1 MFLRLFVGVVFGLS
15 LFVASL
21 NAVNAQEKSVP
32 QSMGQ
37 INLSFAPVVKSA
49 APSVV
54 NVYAIKITQQRQSAF
69 NDPFFQRFFGQD
81 SPFTQSRPRK
91 SQSLGS
97 GVVVDRAGIILTNNH
112 VVAGA
117 QDIRIS
123 MSDGQEFHT
132 ELILADEETDLAV
145 LRVKNPPAEGFVEL
159 PFASDESL
167 EVGDLVLAIG
177 NPFGVGQTVTS
188 GIVSALARTG
198 VGVTDFQFFIQTD
211 AAINPGNSGGALV
224 NMRGELVGI
233 NTAIYSRSGGSNG
246 IGFAIP
252 ASMAKFIANAGIN
265 GGELVRPWLGARLQ
279 AVSSDLAAGLLLG
292 SPRGALITDVY
303 PGGPADKSGLLSGD
317 VILEVNGRRIEDPDA
332 FEYRFSTQPVGEEIE
347 LYVARDGDAVV
358 ITLPLVAINNTLGS
372 EDLLLEQ
379 AGRFSG
385 AYINDVG
392 PVEIEKYE
400 LPYNFLGV
408 IVTALAD
415 NSPAQRLGLRKG
427 DIILSLNGEG
437 IANAAQLEKIVQQ
450 RVSGW
455 RLTVRRGNQVINSF
469 VSG

>member
-1 MFLRLFVGVVFGLS
+1 MFRHLFIAFVFAAGFVVP
-15 LFVASL
+15 VI
-21 NAVNAQEKSVP
+21 AQEKQVP
-32 QSMGQ
+32 QSKVQ
-37 INLSFAPVVKSA
+37 IDLSFAPVVKSA

-54 NVYAIKITQQRQSAF
+54 NVYAIKIAAQRQSVF
-69 NDPFFQRFFGQD
+69 NDPFFDRFFGQD
-81 SPFTQSRPRK
+81 SPFFEQRPRK

-97 GVVVDRAGIILTNNH
+97 GVIVDSSGIILTNNH
-112 VVAGA
+112 VVEGA

-123 MSDGQEFHT
+123 LADGQEFHT
-132 ELILADEETDLAV
+132 ELVLADEKTDLAV
-145 LRVKNPPAEGFVEL
+145 LKVKNPPAEGFVEL
-159 PFASDESL
+159 PFAKDESL

-198 VGVTDFQFFIQTD
+198 VGVSDFQFFIQTD

-252 ASMAKFIANAGIN
+252 SSMAKFIATAGIN
-265 GGELVRPWLGARLQ
+265 GGEIVRPWLGARLQ
-279 AVSSDLAAGLLLG
+279 AVSSDLAAGLFLG
-292 SPRGALITDVY
+292 PPRGALITDVY
-303 PGGPADKSGLLSGD
+303 PGGPADIAGLESGD
-317 VILEVNGRRIEDPDA
+317 VILEVDGRRIEDPGA
-332 FEYRFSTQPVGEEIE
+332 FEYRFSTLPVGDQVQ
-347 LYVARDGDAVV
+347 LYVARGGDTLD
-358 ITLPLVAINNTLGS
+358 IELPLVPLDVSLDG
-372 EDLLLEQ
+372 DQLMLQQ

-385 AYINDVG
+385 AYMADIG
-392 PVEIEKYE
+392 PAAIEEFE
-400 LPYNFLGV
+400 LPYNFSGV
-408 IVTALAD
+408 IVKALAD

-427 DIILSLNGEG
+427 DIILALNGTE
-437 IANAAQLEKIVQQ
+437 IRDVRQLEKIVQQ
-450 RVSGW
+450 RVNSW